1 MLDLIYVVRIFGRY
15 HAFSSPGCSRFGFRL
30 DHAAAGA
37 PVLTFG
43 KN

>member
-1 MLDLIYVVRIFGRY
+1 MLDRIYVVRIFRRY
-15 HAFSSPGCSRFGFRL
+15 HAFSSPGCSRFGF

-37 PVLTFG
+37 RVLTFG